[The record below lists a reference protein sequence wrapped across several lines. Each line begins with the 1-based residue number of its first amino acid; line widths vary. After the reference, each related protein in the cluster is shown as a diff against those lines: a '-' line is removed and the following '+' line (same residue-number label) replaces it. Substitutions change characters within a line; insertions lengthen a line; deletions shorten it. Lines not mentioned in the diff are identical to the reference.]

1 MFKRL
6 ENVAKLS
13 FTLTPQGPILVKA
26 GDELDPTGPDM
37 AFVRLM
43 TPVGRTICIPGSS
56 LKGVMRS
63 AAESLLRLVDNTICD
78 ASDAKMLCSG
88 KQENEQ
94 NKVDGKLPYS
104 RHCRVCQTFGSTDLA
119 SRVSFSDLLP
129 WRPDASPE
137 EQRQAIAQIEQ
148 HLGVRMNVSIDRRKS
163 AVAHGPFEM
172 ETLSGGTLYG
182 EVILRNYRLWQA
194 GLIFFL
200 FDQLDQ
206 GMFRLG
212 FAKSRGLGRVRI
224 QPTSLI
230 IEQFGTLARAGQ
242 AALREPGKSSH
253 EIKVEVQPDSQP
265 FGQRLRFEGP
275 SLEKVKQEL
284 LKILSEELKQS

>member
-1 MFKRL
+1 VFKRL

-13 FTLTPQGPILVKA
+13 FTLVPKGPILVKA
-26 GDELDPTGPDM
+26 GDQLDPTGPDM

-43 TPVGRTICIPGSS
+43 TPAGRTICIPGSS

-63 AAESLLRLVDNTICD
+63 AAESLLRLVDSKVCD
-78 ASDAKMLCSG
+78 ASDAKTLCSE
-88 KQENEQ
+88 KRKDE
-94 NKVDGKLPYS
+94 KVNGKLPYAK
-104 RHCRVCQTFGSTDLA
+104 HCRVCQTFGSTDLA

-129 WRPDASPE
+129 WGPNATLQ
-137 EQRQAIAQIEQ
+137 EQRQAIAEIEH

-172 ETLSGGTLYG
+172 ETLSGGMLYG

-200 FDQLDQ
+200 FDQIDQ

-224 QPTSLI
+224 QPTSLTV
-230 IEQFGTLARAGQ
+230 EQFGSLARADK
-242 AALREPGKSSH
+242 AVLREPGESAR
-253 EIKVEVQPDSQP
+253 EIRVEIQPVLQP
-265 FGQRLRFEGP
+265 FGQRFAFEGP

-284 LKILSEELKQS
+284 IKILTEEFNGHDD

>member
-13 FTLTPQGPILVKA
+13 FTLIPQGPILVKA

-43 TPVGRTICIPGSS
+43 TPAGRAICIPGSS

-88 KQENEQ
+88 KRENEQ
-94 NKVDGKLPYS
+94 NKVNDKLPYS
-104 RHCRVCQTFGSTDLA
+104 NHCRVCQTFGSTDLA

-137 EQRQAIAQIEQ
+137 EQRQAIAQIER
-148 HLGVRMNVSIDRRKS
+148 HIGVRMNVSIDRRKS

-182 EVILRNYRLWQA
+182 EVILRNYRLWQV

-200 FDQLDQ
+200 LDQINQ

-212 FAKSRGLGRVRI
+212 FAKSRGLGRVSI
-224 QPTSLI
+224 EPTSLAV
-230 IEQFGTLARAGQ
+230 EQFGQLAQAGQ
-242 AALREPGKSSH
+242 VVLREPSEPPQ
-253 EIKVEVQPDSQP
+253 EIKVEVQPIPQP
-265 FGQRLRFEGP
+265 FGQRFTFEDQA
-275 SLEKVKQEL
+275 LAKIKEEF
-284 LKILSEELKQS
+284 LKILREEFKQS

>member
-1 MFKRL
+1 MFKQL

-13 FTLTPQGPILVKA
+13 FTLTPQGPILVKT

-63 AAESLLRLVDNTICD
+63 AAESLLRLVDNKICD
-78 ASDAKMLCSG
+78 ASDAKTLCSG

-94 NKVDGKLPYS
+94 SKVNGKLPYS
-104 RHCRVCQTFGSTDLA
+104 KHCRVCQTFGSTDLA

-129 WRPDASPE
+129 WRPEASLE
-137 EQRQAIAQIEQ
+137 EQKQAIAQIEQ
-148 HLGVRMNVSIDRRKS
+148 HIGVRMNVSIDRRKS

-182 EVILRNYRLWQA
+182 EVILKNYRLWQA

-200 FDQLDQ
+200 FDQIDQ

-212 FAKSRGLGRVRI
+212 FAKSRGLGRVCI
-224 QPTSLI
+224 QPTSLTV
-230 IEQFGTLARAGQ
+230 EQFGRLAQ
-242 AALREPGKSSH
+242 ADQVALREPDKSAR
-253 EIKVEVQPDSQP
+253 EIKVEVQPSPQP
-265 FGQRLRFEGP
+265 FGQRFTFEGEA
-275 SLEKVKQEL
+275 LNKVKQEF
-284 LKILSEELKQS
+284 LKILREEFKQS